1 MKLWFQKS
9 PFFGLLK
16 RNSSAQLKK
25 RKTKKICRK
34 LPPQQL
40 SCSGS
45 SASQGQKRCPSP
57 RVSVS
62 LHPPL
67 STIDTPIRTL
77 EGSMR
82 PDPRPA
88 TQKKGA
94 KDAKEAP
101 CKLVKL
107 SNKVWNTSLKNIS
120 FQLDHPELLETIMFE
135 PRATCMKKTRLK
147 YDQLHDLHHANSN
160 FNSAFRG
167 VMFASDF
174 DMKIHFTWTALCLT
188 VCIEVKF
195 SAHFAFVCCKSW
207 ICLCKVRSSLEVG
220 HLCSKSK
227 DSDNVRLRDFS
238 SQNER
243 NRGIW
248 SSVWWFPTF
257 WIGFGSAKVDDTC
270 ILTSWFLTNT
280 RHLVSVAP
288 STWPCCRTNHPPWFC
303 TLHNFADQYWLQ
315 ACPRLVYSLQPS
327 NR

>member
-1 MKLWFQKS
+1 MIPKKSFLWAFKKE
-9 PFFGLLK
+9 FL
-16 RNSSAQLKK
+16 SSTEKK
-25 RKTKKICRK
+25 KNQKICRK

-45 SASQGQKRCPSP
+45 SASQGKKRCPSP

-62 LHPPL
+62 VHPPL

-82 PDPRPA
+82 PDPRP
-88 TQKKGA
+88 A

-135 PRATCMKKTRLK
+135 PGATCIKKMRLK

-160 FNSAFRG
+160 VNSAFRG

-195 SAHFAFVCCKSW
+195 SAHFAFGCCMSW
-207 ICLCKVRSSLEVG
+207 ISLCKVRSSLEVG

-227 DSDNVRLRDFS
+227 DSDNVRLRTS
-238 SQNER
+238 LPKTKGTGASELA
-243 NRGIW
+243 IW
-248 SSVWWFPTF
+248 SGELKLGVVIPHLDRIWVCQSRWHLHSH
-257 WIGFGSAKVDDTC
+257 I
-270 ILTSWFLTNT
+270 
-280 RHLVSVAP
+280 LVSYK
-288 STWPCCRTNHPPWFC
+288 H
-303 TLHNFADQYWLQ
+303 
-315 ACPRLVYSLQPS
+315 
-327 NR
+327 